1 MKNISKTALTI
12 WKNLG
17 GGRNSSDL
25 LLTQIGLYRNR
36 DEPFNNPYVENINT
50 PVNWWSSVELNKGED
65 CIRKLAFK
73 IHAIIPH
80 NATCERVFSILGWYL
95 RKRHTK

>member
-17 GGRNSSDL
+17 DGRNSSDL
-25 LLTQIGLYRNR
+25 LFTQIGLYQNR
-36 DEPFNNPYVENINT
+36 DEPFNNPYVENINI
-50 PVNWWSSVELNKGED
+50 PVNWWSSVELNKGKD
-65 CIRKLAFK
+65 CIRKFAFK

-80 NATCERVFSILGWYL
+80 NAICERVFSILGWYL
-95 RKRHTK
+95 GKCRTK